1 MTAERLGQEIRRLR
15 LQAGITLRGLAA
27 TLDISAAHLSDIEHN
42 RRRPSEQLLREIA
55 NELSDVGATL
65 EALEL
70 LVTGVDSVTREW
82 VASTP
87 GARTLLRKILESGRS
102 PQEIILVL
110 EKSFPIRR
118 RGGHPTRRTTMY
130 SRKGARTG
138 RPSTGGS
145 R

>member
-1 MTAERLGQEIRRLR
+1 MKTDQLGPELRRLR
-15 LQAGITLRGLAA
+15 MQAGIPLRGLAA

-42 RRRPSEQLLREIA
+42 RRRPSEQLLRKIA

-110 EKSFPIRR
+110 DKSFPPR
-118 RGGHPTRRTTMY
+118 
-130 SRKGARTG
+130 
-138 RPSTGGS
+138 
-145 R
+145 

>member
-1 MTAERLGQEIRRLR
+1 MRYMKTTHLGQEIRRLR
-15 LQAGITLRGLAA
+15 LQARMPLRRLAA
-27 TLDISAAHLSDIEHN
+27 SLDISAAHLSDIEHN
-42 RRRPSEQLLREIA
+42 RRRPSEKLLREIA
-55 NELSDVGATL
+55 NELSDVGATF

-110 EKSFPIRR
+110 EKSFQPRR
-118 RGGHPTRRTTMY
+118 RG
-130 SRKGARTG
+130 KGSLA
-138 RPSTGGS
+138 P
-145 R
+145 